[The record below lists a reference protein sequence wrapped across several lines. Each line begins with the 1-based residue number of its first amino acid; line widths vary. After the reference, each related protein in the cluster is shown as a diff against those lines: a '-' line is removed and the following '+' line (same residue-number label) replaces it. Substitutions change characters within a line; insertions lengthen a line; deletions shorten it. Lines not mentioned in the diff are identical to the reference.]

1 MFHCSLC
8 GCSNEYEVI
17 KGSVFLGIRG
27 CAIGNGAS
35 TCCND
40 CEGFGCMKSKIKIL
54 SSYRDSEGRVCQLVA
69 NYSED
74 VGYVYRRF
82 KKSNFNGRGASDW
95 IGVTKARLGALFA
108 RRVNWSEG
116 HSYHFGK
123 G

>member
-27 CAIGNGAS
+27 FAMWKSCFICFDDSGVS
-35 TCCND
+35 
-40 CEGFGCMKSKIKIL
+40 MKGRIKVL

-82 KKSNFNGRGASDW
+82 KRSSFNGRGASDW
-95 IGVTKARLGALFA
+95 IHATKARLGALFA